1 MHVQVHNKNMVCR
14 DQVIVFRYNMRFRLR
29 NASSGSSSSARS
41 WVSAGL
47 SSECTLDAMLERRVG
62 GPGVSMPLK
71 GYRAPGSD
79 QLLSALKLEG
89 VVSLVKGGV
98 P

>member
-1 MHVQVHNKNMVCR
+1 MYKYIFRTSSR
-14 DQVIVFRYNMRFRLR
+14 DQAPRARYSMRFRLR
-29 NASSGSSSSARS
+29 ASSGSSSSARS
-41 WVSAGL
+41 CVSAGF
-47 SSECTLDAMLERRVG
+47 SSEWTLEAMLERRVG

-79 QLLSALKLEG
+79 QLLSALKLDG